1 MTLPAKNPPAG
12 GADGPLELSSLGGV
26 DLQADILNEAPSQ
39 EDNRAS
45 EITCA
50 SMRLDEVRR
59 GLVREITRTTAIGA
73 QAQAALYDGDDE
85 VALAC
90 LRLHWRVMR
99 VGIGPLAAELRA
111 LTGGRP

>member
-12 GADGPLELSSLGGV
+12 GADGPLALSSHGGV
-26 DLQADILNEAPSQ
+26 DFQENIPNRALSQ
-39 EDNRAS
+39 EDNGAS

-50 SMRLDEVRR
+50 LMRAAELRD

-90 LRLHWRVMR
+90 LRLHWRVIR